1 MAQQPLRNVCAS
13 LLLTLLRPSY
23 TTGLAGLLI
32 VCLFINSLSPFNIM
46 SPPYV
51 WSHLEKG
58 CTCLQTLA
66 LGVHE
71 AVRETTGPGEQLLK
85 PGTHCMHGP
94 GHGPA
99 TQTRCRWG
107 RDNGFPAKTHPKL
120 CSPRGNKRIRFHHMD
135 RGERKRKQ
143 LPLFSLL
150 RHSYLAHY

>member
-1 MAQQPLRNVCAS
+1 MSQQPLRNVCAS
-13 LLLTLLRPSY
+13 LLLALLHPSY

-46 SPPYV
+46 SHPYV

-66 LGVHE
+66 LGAHE

-135 RGERKRKQ
+135 RGKRKRKQ
-143 LPLFSLL
+143 LPLSSLL